1 MSTDDTTTE
10 TDAPTDGQT
19 RTADAERAGTAATT
33 ETGTEAEVGTETEIE
48 TETETTERSESICGG
63 ADAAEV
69 GPKDPGDTEDTATA
83 DTAEQTTADA
93 GSTTSSCGG
102 ATEPESSACGASGSA
117 DASASSSSCG
127 ASTDDDTVEQ
137 EVGATVDD
145 FEGDAGSLTAV
156 GLGPGQPEGMTERA
170 TRALADAEH
179 IVGYTT
185 YVELLPDEITD
196 DAEEIYDTP
205 MCGEV
210 SRTEEAI
217 DRALAGNDVAIV
229 GSGDPNVYA
238 LAGLALEITES
249 KGATASMLDFE
260 VVPGVPAAQS
270 CGARLGAPL
279 VNDSVSVSLSDH
291 LTPMEEIES
300 RLHAV
305 AGEGFTI
312 SIYNPWSRKRR
323 ENFQRACEILREHRA
338 DDTPVGIVHGAG
350 REDEAV
356 EITTLG
362 ELPSYGETELVDMT
376 TTLVIGNEE
385 TYVWDG
391 RMVTPRGY
399 ETKYD
404 Y

>member
-1 MSTDDTTTE
+1 MSTDDTTTTE
-10 TDAPTDGQT
+10 TDESTG
-19 RTADAERAGTAATT
+19 ECGTAATT
-33 ETGTEAEVGTETEIE
+33 TGPSS
-48 TETETTERSESICGG
+48 SESKCG
-63 ADAAEV
+63 
-69 GPKDPGDTEDTATA
+69 
-83 DTAEQTTADA
+83 
-93 GSTTSSCGG
+93 
-102 ATEPESSACGASGSA
+102 
-117 DASASSSSCG
+117 ASSSSS
-127 ASTDDDTVEQ
+127 STDETV
-137 EVGATVDD
+137 GSTVDD
-145 FEGDAGSLTAV
+145 FDADPGTLTAV
-156 GLGPGQPEGMTERA
+156 GLGPGQPEGMTDRA
-170 TRALADAEH
+170 KAALYEAEH
-179 IVGYTT
+179 VVGYTT
-185 YVELLPDEITD
+185 YIDLLPDDITE

-238 LAGLALEITES
+238 LAGLALEIAES
-249 KGATASMLDFE
+249 KGATASALNFE

-291 LTPMEEIES
+291 LTPMPEIES

-312 SIYNPWSRKRR
+312 AIYNPWSRKRR
-323 ENFQRACEILREHRA
+323 ENFQKACEILLAHRDA
-338 DDTPVGIVHGAG
+338 DTPVGIVHGAG
-350 REDEAV
+350 REDEQV

-362 ELPSYGETELVDMT
+362 ELESYGETDLVDMT
-376 TTLVIGNEE
+376 TTIVVGNDE

>member
-1 MSTDDTTTE
+1 MSTDDTTE
-10 TDAPTDGQT
+10 
-19 RTADAERAGTAATT
+19 TAAASTT
-33 ETGTEAEVGTETEIE
+33 
-48 TETETTERSESICGG
+48 
-63 ADAAEV
+63 
-69 GPKDPGDTEDTATA
+69 DTE
-83 DTAEQTTADA
+83 
-93 GSTTSSCGG
+93 SK
-102 ATEPESSACGASGSA
+102 CGASSTDTSTESKCG
-117 DASASSSSCG
+117 ASKTDSSSSSTCG
-127 ASTDDDTVEQ
+127 ASTNDEK
-137 EVGATVDD
+137 EVGATVED
-145 FEGDAGSLTAV
+145 FEGDPGRLLAV
-156 GLGPGQPEGMTERA
+156 GLGPGEPEGMT
-170 TRALADAEH
+170 TRAKAALSDAEH

-185 YVELLPDEITD
+185 YIDLLPDDITD
-196 DAEEIYDTP
+196 QADDIYSTP

-238 LAGLALEITES
+238 LAGLALEILES
-249 KGATASMLDFE
+249 KGGTASAVDFE

-279 VNDSVSVSLSDH
+279 VNDTVSVSLSDH
-291 LTPMEEIES
+291 LTPMEDIES

-312 SIYNPWSRKRR
+312 AIYNPWSRKRR
-323 ENFQRACEILREHRA
+323 ENFQRCCEILLEHR
-338 DDTPVGIVHGAG
+338 DPETPVGIVHGAS
-350 REDEAV
+350 REDEATR
-356 EITTLG
+356 ITDLGTLPELG
-362 ELPSYGETELVDMT
+362 EEDIVDMT
-376 TTLVIGNEE
+376 TTIVVGNEE

>member
-1 MSTDDTTTE
+1 MSDTTCGGSTDEADSTGDNTE
-10 TDAPTDGQT
+10 TSACGAATDGGAAAEAAE
-19 RTADAERAGTAATT
+19 ADATPS
-33 ETGTEAEVGTETEIE
+33 
-48 TETETTERSESICGG
+48 SE
-63 ADAAEV
+63 
-69 GPKDPGDTEDTATA
+69 
-83 DTAEQTTADA
+83 
-93 GSTTSSCGG
+93 
-102 ATEPESSACGASGSA
+102 SACGASSTASDSADSA
-117 DASASSSSCG
+117 DASACGG
-127 ASTDDDTVEQ
+127 ASSDTKKKVE
-137 EVGATVDD
+137 ATVDE
-145 FEGDAGSLTAV
+145 FDADPGRLVAV
-156 GLGPGQPEGMTERA
+156 GLGPGHAEGMTARA
-170 TRALADAEH
+170 KAALSDAEH

-185 YVELLPDEITD
+185 YIDLIPDEIT
-196 DAEEIYDTP
+196 EEADELYDTP

-238 LAGLALEITES
+238 LSGLALEILES
-249 KGATASMLDFE
+249 KGATASMVDFE

-305 AGEGFTI
+305 ADEGFTI
-312 SIYNPWSRKRR
+312 TVYNPWSRKRR
-323 ENFQRACEILREHRA
+323 ENWETACEILREHRA

-350 REDEAV
+350 RDDETM

-362 ELPSYGETELVDMT
+362 ELEAYGETDLVDMT
-376 TTLVIGNEE
+376 TTVVVGNED
-385 TYVWDG
+385 TYVWDD

>member
-1 MSTDDTTTE
+1 MSDACGGTTDE
-10 TDAPTDGQT
+10 TDS
-19 RTADAERAGTAATT
+19 
-33 ETGTEAEVGTETEIE
+33 
-48 TETETTERSESICGG
+48 TETT
-63 ADAAEV
+63 
-69 GPKDPGDTEDTATA
+69 
-83 DTAEQTTADA
+83 
-93 GSTTSSCGG
+93 
-102 ATEPESSACGASGSA
+102 CGASA
-117 DASASSSSCG
+117 DSASSSGDDASACGG
-127 ASTDDDTVEQ
+127 ASDDTKEKVK
-137 EVGATVDD
+137 ATVDD
-145 FEGDAGSLTAV
+145 FDADPGRLIAV
-156 GLGPGQPEGMTERA
+156 GLGPGHAEGMTARA
-170 TRALADAEH
+170 KSSLADAEH

-185 YVELLPDEITD
+185 YIDLIPDEITESAD
-196 DAEEIYDTP
+196 ELYDTP

-238 LAGLALEITES
+238 LAGLALEILES
-249 KGATASMLDFE
+249 KGGTASMVDFE

-291 LTPMEEIES
+291 LTPMDEIES

-312 SIYNPWSRKRR
+312 AIYNPWSRKRR
-323 ENFQRACEILREHRA
+323 ENWETACEILREHRA

-350 REDEAV
+350 RDDEEV

-362 ELPSYGETELVDMT
+362 ELESYGETDLVDMT
-376 TTLVIGNEE
+376 TTVVVGNEE
-385 TYVWDG
+385 TYVWDD

>member
-1 MSTDDTTTE
+1 MSDTTDTTDTTCGGSTDE
-10 TDAPTDGQT
+10 TNS
-19 RTADAERAGTAATT
+19 AD
-33 ETGTEAEVGTETEIE
+33 
-48 TETETTERSESICGG
+48 TETTTCGAKTDG
-63 ADAAEV
+63 
-69 GPKDPGDTEDTATA
+69 GTATESSSGGC
-83 DTAEQTTADA
+83 TA
-93 GSTTSSCGG
+93 GSTDADASDSSG
-102 ATEPESSACGASGSA
+102 SSACGG
-117 DASASSSSCG
+117 SSST
-127 ASTDDDTVEQ
+127 TDEK
-137 EVGATVDD
+137 VGAAVDD
-145 FEGDAGSLTAV
+145 FDADPGRLVAV
-156 GLGPGQPEGMTERA
+156 GLGPGHADGMTARA
-170 TRALADAEH
+170 KSTLAEAGH

-185 YVELLPDEITD
+185 YIDLIPDEITEQ
-196 DAEEIYDTP
+196 AEELYDTP

-238 LAGLALEITES
+238 LAGLTLEILES
-249 KGATASMLDFE
+249 KGATASMVDFE

-291 LTPMEEIES
+291 LTPMDEIES

-312 SIYNPWSRKRR
+312 AIYNPWSRKRR
-323 ENFQRACEILREHRA
+323 ENWETACAILREHRD

-350 REDEAV
+350 RDDEAV
-356 EITTLG
+356 ETTTLG
-362 ELPSYGETELVDMT
+362 ELESYGETDLVDMT
-376 TTLVIGNEE
+376 TTVVVGNED

-399 ETKYD
+399 ESKYD